1 MFNQITL
8 ENCPGLATL
17 LQDGEKIEELIK
29 LSPEAILLRWVN
41 YHLNRAGVSRYEI
54 MIYIDINFTSNN
66 YLIYFIN
73 YRQCHNFQNDITD
86 SEIYTYLMKQ
96 IAPMDSDVDMS
107 ALMVIIIYHI
117 II

>member
-1 MFNQITL
+1 M
-8 ENCPGLATL
+8 

-41 YHLNRAGVSRYEI
+41 YHLNRAGVSRYKI
-54 MIYIDINFTSNN
+54 IFYITINFTINN
-66 YLIYFIN
+66 CLIYFTI

-96 IAPMDSDVDMS
+96 IAPIDSDVDMS
-107 ALMVIIIYHI
+107 ALMVIIFLLNH
-117 II
+117 